1 MNTTLNHHIEYL
13 EDFGM
18 IKLNKE
24 VRKLTQKAKEVV
36 YLIAIIVST
45 LCALSSV
52 LFSLSPT
59 VTAVVTFISVIIFAV
74 LYFLVPTTNNL
85 QRRIK

>member
-1 MNTTLNHHIEYL
+1 
-13 EDFGM
+13 M

-74 LYFLVPTTNNL
+74 LYFLVPTTNNR

>member
-13 EDFGM
+13 EGFGM

-74 LYFLVPTTNNL
+74 LYFLVPTTNNR